1 MLADVASSFGAAKG
15 LAKRPS
21 RAAAIRETAL
31 AINTGACVGMRSGCR
46 AAFIACCLAVSA
58 LLVPGGVLGETVLR
72 STGQRL
78 YVPIYSSL
86 AYLEG
91 QPLNFA
97 VTVSIRNIDPGQPI
111 EVTDVQ
117 YYGNQGEPHP
127 DLFAPLGTLG
137 PLASA
142 EITIPQSE
150 LQGDTGANLIVAW
163 RAAAPVSPPLVE
175 AVMVGSSRAQGFAF
189 NSRAVVLDELR

>member
-1 MLADVASSFGAAKG
+1 
-15 LAKRPS
+15 
-21 RAAAIRETAL
+21 
-31 AINTGACVGMRSGCR
+31 MRSGCR
-46 AAFIACCLAVSA
+46 LALLACCLAVAAA
-58 LLVPGGVLGETVLR
+58 LAPGRAFGETAPR

-78 YVPIYSSL
+78 YVPIYSSI

-97 VTVSIRNIDPGQPI
+97 VTVSIRNTDPRQPI
-111 EVTDVQ
+111 EVTGAQ
-117 YYGNQGEPHP
+117 YHGNQGEPHP
-127 DLFAPLGTLG
+127 DLFAPVGVLA

-142 EITIPQSE
+142 ELTIPQSE
-150 LQGDTGANLIVAW
+150 LQGDTGANLIVEW

-189 NSRAVVLDELR
+189 NSRAVVLAELP